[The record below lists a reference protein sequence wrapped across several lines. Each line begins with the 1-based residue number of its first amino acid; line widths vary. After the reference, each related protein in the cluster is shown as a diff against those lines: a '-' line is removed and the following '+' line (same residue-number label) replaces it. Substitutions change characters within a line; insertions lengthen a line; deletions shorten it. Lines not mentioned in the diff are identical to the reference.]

1 MSKKRIVREIDF
13 TGDGH
18 HCALVSKAANGESVL
33 LMKNKTDIT
42 KSDEVKITTSMKK
55 FLETFFHLW
64 DDQAATLASIL
75 GYDIEDWYYD
85 YIGDDTEIEIM
96 KSVLSGSAD
105 VISVNKN
112 TYDNLK
118 KARAEFGKLNR
129 QYEKEVVMTKEVNVD
144 LQKSIDDAVQAALK
158 KEKEKFVEMEKAL
171 KDKDTE
177 LTELK
182 KAAEKKEKDELIEL
196 CKGYSFVEDADKLS
210 ESLFLCKSIKGF
222 DVILDTLE
230 KARTAIKASLEKE
243 IGTDEEVDLT
253 KSINIPGHISKT
265 TELLKKRYN
274 KENK

>member
-13 TGDGH
+13 TGEGH

-33 LMKNKTDIT
+33 LMKNKVDII
-42 KSDEVKITTSMKK
+42 KSDEVKITTSMQT
-55 FLETFFHLW
+55 FLKTFFKMW
-64 DDQAATLASIL
+64 DEEAKELATIL
-75 GYDIEDWYYD
+75 GYDPQEWYWDIIGEDTTVELMKAAA
-85 YIGDDTEIEIM
+85 DDPINLI
-96 KSVLSGSAD
+96 
-105 VISVNKN
+105 NKN
-112 TYDNLK
+112 TYENLK

-158 KEKEKFVEMEKAL
+158 KEKEKFVEIEKAL

-182 KAAEKKEKDELIEL
+182 KAAEKKEKDELTEL

-210 ESLFLCKSIKGF
+210 ESLFLCKSVKGF

-274 KENK
+274 KESK